1 MLTKQQAAE
10 FLGVNVRTLE
20 RYTQEGKIGS
30 RYEKGKTRS
39 VVVYDEEELRAFKA
53 AQETKTYKPAVDPTP
68 TNPDSDSV
76 ALSKFVEGTQQLHLF
91 EGLNHLAEVLKAI
104 REEQSPLRLIVPIHH
119 KLTLSLAEASALSK
133 ISRQRLR
140 AAIKDGTLTAQI
152 IGRGYRVK
160 RTDLE
165 DYVDSL

>member
-1 MLTKQQAAE
+1 MSLCE
-10 FLGVNVRTLE
+10 RSL
-20 RYTQEGKIGS
+20 RYTQEGKIGG

-39 VVVYDEEELRAFKA
+39 VLVYDEEELRAFKA
-53 AQETKTYKPAVDPTP
+53 ELETKTYKPTVDSTS
-68 TNPDSDSV
+68 TNLDKDG
-76 ALSKFVEGTQQLHLF
+76 AELSRFVEVSQPLHLL
-91 EGLNHLAEVLKAI
+91 EGLNHLADVLKAI
-104 REEQSPLRLIVPIHH
+104 REEQEIDRLTVPIQH
-119 KLTLSLAEASALSK
+119 KLTLSLAEASALAG

-140 AAIKDGTLTAQI
+140 AAIKDGTLTAQV